1 MPLETYRIYVTAVA
15 AFFAKPPDTSQLLV
29 ILNSL
34 RHGLKKSVWTI
45 SGDLSANCVQMI
57 AAAFGLSAIIAI
69 SATAFVWIK
78 WLGVAYL
85 AWIGFQLIVS
95 KETLQDIQASKGDTA
110 FRLYR
115 QGFFTSM
122 ANPFAVVFF
131 GALFPQFI
139 NPANPILVQLL
150 ILATTYIVIDAAI
163 LLLWGWLGS
172 RAAHGLTRI
181 SLGIVNKMCG
191 LVIIGAAVLL
201 ARREL

>member
-1 MPLETYRIYVTAVA
+1 MV
-15 AFFAKPPDTSQLLV
+15 
-29 ILNSL
+29 
-34 RHGLKKSVWTI
+34 
-45 SGDLSANCVQMI
+45 

-95 KETLQDIQASKGDTA
+95 KETVQDIQASRGDMA

-150 ILATTYIVIDAAI
+150 ILATTYIMIDAAI
-163 LLLWGWLGS
+163 LLLWGWLRS

-191 LVIIGAAVLL
+191 LVMIGAAVLL